1 MHMHIN
7 VYSSDTFGKEYEYI
21 EVFIRKIWWKIWIIG
36 KVKEQDMYYK
46 MNTLKGNIFIYKNI
60 KK

>member
-36 KVKEQDMYYK
+36 KVKEQGMYYK